1 MKNKMDKKKIVEAVI
16 FVVVSLLLIFLIPRF
31 VIERVDVKGPSM
43 NNTLYNKDAL
53 LVEKV
58 TRYFGA
64 IDRFDIIVF
73 YPDEQTKK
81 KNGDYNVKRVIGLPG
96 ETVQIVG
103 QTILINGEPLEE
115 SYGSTEMDAE
125 DVGIAAQPVLLGKD
139 EYFVLGDN
147 REVSLDSRR
156 NGPVPLSRI
165 EGKVLLRIFP
175 FKRFGTV
182 N

>member
-1 MKNKMDKKKIVEAVI
+1 MKNKIDKKKIVETVI
-16 FVVVSLLLIFLIPRF
+16 FIAVAALLIFGIPKF
-31 VIERVDVKGPSM
+31 VMQRVDVKGDSM
-43 NNTLYNKDAL
+43 ETTLHDKDVL

-64 IDRFDIIVF
+64 IDRYDIIVF
-73 YPDEQTKK
+73 YPDEKTKK
-81 KNGDYNVKRVIGLPG
+81 ANGDYNIKRVIGLPG

-115 SYGSTEMDAE
+115 AYGSTEMKIAGVAE
-125 DVGIAAQPVLLGKD
+125 QPLKLGKD

-165 EGKVLLRIFP
+165 EGKLLLRIFP
-175 FKRFGTV
+175 LKRFGTV

>member
-1 MKNKMDKKKIVEAVI
+1 MNRPDKKKIVEIVI
-16 FVVVSLLLIFLIPRF
+16 FVAVSALLIFGIPRF
-31 VIERVDVKGPSM
+31 VMERVIVDGPSM
-43 NNTLYNKDAL
+43 ESTLHNKDNI

-73 YPDEQTKK
+73 YPNDQVKK
-81 KNGDYNVKRVIGLPG
+81 RNGEYYVKRVIGLPG
-96 ETVQIVG
+96 ETVQIDG

-115 SYGSTEMDAE
+115 SYGSSEMLTE
-125 DVGIAAQPVLLGKD
+125 GIAEQPIVLGKE

-147 REVSLDSRR
+147 RAVSKDSRSSDV
-156 NGPVPLSRI
+156 GPVPLSRI
-165 EGKVLLRIFP
+165 GGKLLLRIYP
-175 FKRFGTV
+175 FKKFGTV

>member
-1 MKNKMDKKKIVEAVI
+1 MNKKKIVEIIV
-16 FVVVSLLLIFLIPRF
+16 FVTVSALLIFLIPKF
-31 VIERVDVKGPSM
+31 VIERVDVKGDSM
-43 NNTLYNKDAL
+43 LNTLHDKDVL

-73 YPDEQTKK
+73 YPDEQSKK
-81 KNGDYNVKRVIGLPG
+81 NNGDYNVKRVIGLPG
-96 ETVQIVG
+96 ETVQIVD

-115 SYGSTEMDAE
+115 SYGYTQMDKE
-125 DVGIAAQPVLLGKD
+125 DVGMAVHPVVLGED

-165 EGKVLLRIFP
+165 EGKLLLRIFP
-175 FKRFGTV
+175 LKRFGTV